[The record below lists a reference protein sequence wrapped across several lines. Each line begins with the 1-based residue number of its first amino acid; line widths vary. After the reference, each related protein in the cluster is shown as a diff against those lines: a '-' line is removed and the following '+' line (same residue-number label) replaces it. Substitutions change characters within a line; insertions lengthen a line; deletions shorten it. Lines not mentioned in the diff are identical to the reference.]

1 MWTKPGLGFGV
12 QDLLTRHKAL
22 VAEYLLENYADFFAS
37 YNKLLQSENYVTKR
51 QSLKVGLFCAR

>member
-1 MWTKPGLGFGV
+1 MGFGV